1 MTDDITKT
9 TLTERAERALGAA
22 HIASNEARESGSP
35 ADRAEHARRARELA
49 AYARELL
56 AIVRES
62 EPVAAPVARASD
74 AEWLVSGLVRIACM
88 RDGVTLSA
96 GAGRIFCQIKS
107 ANFSAEAPG
116 DTIADAFAGALD
128 KDGGVVAMNILAGRP
143 AR

>member
-1 MTDDITKT
+1 MTPEQRELLATHANNAT
-9 TLTERAERALGAA
+9 LGAYSA
-22 HIASNEARESGSP
+22 HLDAMRPDLTA